1 VNEPDDIQLLRA
13 IRQGD
18 SAAFQ
23 GLYRRHRQGL
33 YSFALMH
40 SGAPDVA
47 ADVVQEVFMGLLG
60 GGYGFDPLKGRL
72 VQFLFG
78 VARNLVLRHA
88 RSNGRW
94 VQPAG
99 GFDDDDADDGVELA
113 DTAAGPLARLL
124 DDEAAEQLQRALAK
138 LAPHYRDVLILFEL
152 QEMSY
157 QEIAEVCQLEIGTVR
172 SRLSR
177 GRAALTKALGP
188 YRDIAKEFA

>member
-1 VNEPDDIQLLRA
+1 VNESNDLQLLRA

-18 SAAFQ
+18 AAAFQ
-23 GLYRRHRQGL
+23 SLYQRHRNGL
-33 YSFALMH
+33 YSFALLH

-47 ADVVQEVFMGLLG
+47 ADVVQEVFMGLLNDS
-60 GGYGFDPLKGRL
+60 YAFDPLKGML
-72 VQFLFG
+72 GNFLYG

-88 RSNGRW
+88 RQSGRW

-99 GFDDDDADDGVELA
+99 FDDDDDAGV
-113 DTAAGPLARLL
+113 DQVDPGAGPLARLL
-124 DDEAAEQLQRALAK
+124 DDEAADHLRRALAN

-157 QEIAEVCQLEIGTVR
+157 QEIAQVCQLEIGTVR

-177 GRAALTKALGP
+177 GRAALVKALAP
-188 YRDIAKEFA
+188 YRAIGQGIA